1 MLIRKK
7 DEQGLYYGWIIVI
20 ASFFA
25 VSTTGFISSFGVFY
39 EPLINDFNWTVA
51 QISLAPSIRSFIY
64 IIFVLPSSLLY
75 EKINARPTLL
85 LGGTLMG
92 LGLAL
97 SSQAKSL
104 WQLYFFYGVVGGI
117 GNCSLWVP
125 LTSTIAKWFEENR
138 GFAMGTAL
146 SGFGFGALVIAPFL
160 GKTIITHGW
169 RTALLFS
176 GIVTFVVI
184 TVTGIL
190 LREKP
195 VKKDQKNEEASKVQ
209 LSFRN
214 QIKNIFSICKKVLRR
229 PEFWLLF
236 NLWIFSTVVRSI
248 YFQHIVLFSIKID
261 IPSVNA
267 ALALGIMGA
276 TSIIGRIITG
286 FIMDRIGSSR
296 SLIFCYVINLFST
309 LILIFTE
316 TEFFLYLFAVL
327 FGFSYGGRT
336 TLEVPLTM
344 DFFDLKNIAIILGMF
359 EIAFGIGGF
368 IGPYLAG
375 YVYDILG
382 RYNEIF
388 LFCSFITIISL
399 IITIL
404 LNKKSNTNLKSK
416 PTIYL

>member
-1 MLIRKK
+1 
-7 DEQGLYYGWIIVI
+7 
-20 ASFFA
+20 
-25 VSTTGFISSFGVFY
+25 
-39 EPLINDFNWTVA
+39 
-51 QISLAPSIRSFIY
+51 
-64 IIFVLPSSLLY
+64 
-75 EKINARPTLL
+75 
-85 LGGTLMG
+85 
-92 LGLAL
+92 
-97 SSQAKSL
+97 
-104 WQLYFFYGVVGGI
+104 
-117 GNCSLWVP
+117 
-125 LTSTIAKWFEENR
+125 
-138 GFAMGTAL
+138 
-146 SGFGFGALVIAPFL
+146 
-160 GKTIITHGW
+160 
-169 RTALLFS
+169 
-176 GIVTFVVI
+176 
-184 TVTGIL
+184 
-190 LREKP
+190 
-195 VKKDQKNEEASKVQ
+195 
-209 LSFRN
+209 
-214 QIKNIFSICKKVLRR
+214 
-229 PEFWLLF
+229 LF

-416 PTIYL
+416 PTIYS